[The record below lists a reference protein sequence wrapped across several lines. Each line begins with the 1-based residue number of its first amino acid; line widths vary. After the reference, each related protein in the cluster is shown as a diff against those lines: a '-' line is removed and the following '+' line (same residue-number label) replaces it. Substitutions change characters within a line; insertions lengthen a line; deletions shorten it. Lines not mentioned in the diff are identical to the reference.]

1 MGGVIFVL
9 AIVVIVCFIYWKKS
23 QNKRIPE
30 GKKSIEKVNEANN
43 YKKENLHKTSD
54 NSNGLSNNEDLERKN
69 KKEVYDASRK
79 KDRGKKRRE
88 KKKSNEIKSEVKTE
102 EVKEEKKV
110 KANESKKETK
120 IENQDIDVK
129 VSHEA
134 DKVKEDAQASKE
146 NSEDLGKNLKK
157 EDQIKAK
164 EVKEEKTKTNES
176 KKETKIENQDIDV
189 KVSHEADKVKEDAQA
204 SKENSET
211 KTKDLKEKNQ
221 VKTDKVK
228 EEKIT
233 KSQEVKEEKVKTD
246 ESKKETKIEN
256 QDIDVK
262 ASHEADKV
270 KEDAQA
276 SKENPEDL
284 GKNLKKENQ
293 IKPEEVKEEKVKT
306 EEIKK
311 EKISEPEEIKR
322 EKENLKIT
330 NEKYS
335 DLISSLKN
343 NPWKKEDLN
352 TKVKLENT
360 RTKKTISEEEIDN
373 LPLEKIKSS
382 LSPEAISDF
391 LNTVKTNPTILNRK
405 DDTAYEFTSRNADEI
420 ASIKN
425 RYGLLEREI
434 DKITSVLIFDKDLKL
449 KEVKDILAEGKNRIY
464 METKF

>member
-110 KANESKKETK
+110 KA
-120 IENQDIDVK
+120 
-129 VSHEA
+129 
-134 DKVKEDAQASKE
+134 
-146 NSEDLGKNLKK
+146 
-157 EDQIKAK
+157 
-164 EVKEEKTKTNES
+164 NES

>member
-43 YKKENLHKTSD
+43 SKRENLHKTSD

-88 KKKSNEIKSEVKTE
+88 KKKSNEIKSEVKAQ
-102 EVKEEKKV
+102 EVKEEKA
-110 KANESKKETK
+110 KA
-120 IENQDIDVK
+120 D
-129 VSHEA
+129 
-134 DKVKEDAQASKE
+134 
-146 NSEDLGKNLKK
+146 
-157 EDQIKAK
+157 
-164 EVKEEKTKTNES
+164 ES

-211 KTKDLKEKNQ
+211 KTKDLKKENQ
-221 VKTDKVK
+221 VKAKEVK

-233 KSQEVKEEKVKTD
+233 KSQEVKEEKVKEDAQASKENSEDLGKNLKKENQVKTEKIKEEKITKSQEVKEEKTKAD
-246 ESKKETKIEN
+246 ESKKETRLYN

-262 ASHEADKV
+262 VSHEADKV

-276 SKENPEDL
+276 SKENSETKT
-284 GKNLKKENQ
+284 KNLKEENQ
-293 IKPEEVKEEKVKT
+293 VKAEEVKEEKFKT
-306 EEIKK
+306 EEIKE

-382 LSPEAISDF
+382 LSPESVSEF
-391 LNTVKTNPTILNRK
+391 LNAVKTNPTILKRK
-405 DDTAYEFTSRNADEI
+405 DDTAYEFTSKDKDEI
-420 ASIKN
+420 ELIKK
-425 RYGLLEREI
+425 RYNLLDRDI
-434 DKITSVLIFDKDLKL
+434 DKITSVLIFDKDNLKV

>member
-43 YKKENLHKTSD
+43 SKRENLHKTSD
-54 NSNGLSNNEDLERKN
+54 NSNGLSKNEDLERKN

-88 KKKSNEIKSEVKTE
+88 KKKSNEIKSEVKAE
-102 EVKEEKKV
+102 EVKEEKTKSYESKKETKIKNQDIDVKVSHEADKV
-110 KANESKKETK
+110 KEDAQASKENPEDLGKNLKKENQVKTDKVKEEKIAKSQEVKEEEIKADESKKETK

-157 EDQIKAK
+157 ENQVKAK
-164 EVKEEKTKTNES
+164 EVKE
-176 KKETKIENQDIDV
+176 
-189 KVSHEADKVKEDAQA
+189 
-204 SKENSET
+204 
-211 KTKDLKEKNQ
+211 
-221 VKTDKVK
+221 
-228 EEKIT
+228 
-233 KSQEVKEEKVKTD
+233 
-246 ESKKETKIEN
+246 
-256 QDIDVK
+256 
-262 ASHEADKV
+262 
-270 KEDAQA
+270 
-276 SKENPEDL
+276 
-284 GKNLKKENQ
+284 ENQ

-382 LSPEAISDF
+382 LSPESVSEF
-391 LNTVKTNPTILNRK
+391 LNAVKTNPTILKRK
-405 DDTAYEFTSRNADEI
+405 DDTAYEFTSKDKDEI
-420 ASIKN
+420 ELIKK
-425 RYGLLEREI
+425 RYNLLDRDI
-434 DKITSVLIFDKDLKL
+434 DKITSVLIFDKDNFKV

>member
-30 GKKSIEKVNEANN
+30 GKKSIEKVNEANTS
-43 YKKENLHKTSD
+43 KRENLHKTSD
-54 NSNGLSNNEDLERKN
+54 NTNGFSNNEDLEIKN

-88 KKKSNEIKSEVKTE
+88 KKKSNEIKSEVKAE
-102 EVKEEKKV
+102 EVKEEKTKSY
-110 KANESKKETK
+110 ESKKETK

-146 NSEDLGKNLKK
+146 N
-157 EDQIKAK
+157 
-164 EVKEEKTKTNES
+164 
-176 KKETKIENQDIDV
+176 
-189 KVSHEADKVKEDAQA
+189 
-204 SKENSET
+204 
-211 KTKDLKEKNQ
+211 
-221 VKTDKVK
+221 
-228 EEKIT
+228 
-233 KSQEVKEEKVKTD
+233 
-246 ESKKETKIEN
+246 
-256 QDIDVK
+256 
-262 ASHEADKV
+262 
-270 KEDAQA
+270 
-276 SKENPEDL
+276 PEDL

-293 IKPEEVKEEKVKT
+293 IKAEEVKEEKVKT
-306 EEIKK
+306 EEIKE
-311 EKISEPEEIKR
+311 EKKSETEEIKR

-360 RTKKTISEEEIDN
+360 RTKKNISEEEIDN
-373 LPLEKIKSS
+373 LPLDKIKSS
-382 LSPEAISDF
+382 LSPESVSEF
-391 LNTVKTNPTILNRK
+391 LNAVKTNPTILKRK
-405 DDTAYEFTSRNADEI
+405 DDTAYEFTSKDKDEI
-420 ASIKN
+420 ELIKK
-425 RYGLLEREI
+425 RYNLLDRDI
-434 DKITSVLIFDKDLKL
+434 DKITSVLIFDKVNLKV

>member
-43 YKKENLHKTSD
+43 SKKENLHKTSD

-88 KKKSNEIKSEVKTE
+88 KKKSNEIKSEVKAE
-102 EVKEEKKV
+102 EVKEDKKA
-110 KANESKKETK
+110 KADENKKETK

-146 NSEDLGKNLKK
+146 NPEDLGKNLKK
-157 EDQIKAK
+157 ENQVTSDK
-164 EVKEEKTKTNES
+164 VKEEKITKSQELKEDKKAKAYES
-176 KKETKIENQDIDV
+176 KKETRLYNQDIDV
-189 KVSHEADKVKEDAQA
+189 KVSHEADKVKEDAEA
-204 SKENSET
+204 SKENSEDLA
-211 KTKDLKEKNQ
+211 KDLNEENQ
-221 VKTDKVK
+221 VK
-228 EEKIT
+228 
-233 KSQEVKEEKVKTD
+233 
-246 ESKKETKIEN
+246 SK
-256 QDIDVK
+256 
-262 ASHEADKV
+262 
-270 KEDAQA
+270 
-276 SKENPEDL
+276 
-284 GKNLKKENQ
+284 
-293 IKPEEVKEEKVKT
+293 EVKEEKVKT
-306 EEIKK
+306 EEIKE

-373 LPLEKIKSS
+373 LPLDKIKSS
-382 LSPEAISDF
+382 LSPESVSEF
-391 LNTVKTNPTILNRK
+391 LNAVKTNPTILKRK
-405 DDTAYEFTSRNADEI
+405 DDTAYEFTSKDKDEI
-420 ASIKN
+420 ELIKK
-425 RYGLLEREI
+425 RYNLLDRDI
-434 DKITSVLIFDKDLKL
+434 DKITSVLIFDKDNLKV
-449 KEVKDILAEGKNRIY
+449 KEVKDILAKGKNRIY

>member
-30 GKKSIEKVNEANN
+30 GKKSIEKINEANN
-43 YKKENLHKTSD
+43 SKKENLHKTSD
-54 NSNGLSNNEDLERKN
+54 NSNGLSKNEDLERKN

-88 KKKSNEIKSEVKTE
+88 KKKSNEIKSEVKAE
-102 EVKEEKKV
+102 EVKEEKTKSY
-110 KANESKKETK
+110 ESKKETK
-120 IENQDIDVK
+120 IKNQDIDVK

-146 NSEDLGKNLKK
+146 NSEDLGKDLKEENQVK
-157 EDQIKAK
+157 ADKAK
-164 EVKEEKTKTNES
+164 EE
-176 KKETKIENQDIDV
+176 
-189 KVSHEADKVKEDAQA
+189 
-204 SKENSET
+204 
-211 KTKDLKEKNQ
+211 NQ
-221 VKTDKVK
+221 VKPK
-228 EEKIT
+228 
-233 KSQEVKEEKVKTD
+233 
-246 ESKKETKIEN
+246 
-256 QDIDVK
+256 
-262 ASHEADKV
+262 
-270 KEDAQA
+270 
-276 SKENPEDL
+276 
-284 GKNLKKENQ
+284 
-293 IKPEEVKEEKVKT
+293 EVKEEKVKT
-306 EEIKK
+306 EEIKE

-382 LSPEAISDF
+382 LSPESVSEF
-391 LNTVKTNPTILNRK
+391 LNAVKTNPTILKRK
-405 DDTAYEFTSRNADEI
+405 DDTAYEFTSKDKDEI
-420 ASIKN
+420 ELIKK
-425 RYGLLEREI
+425 RYNLLDRDI
-434 DKITSVLIFDKDLKL
+434 DKITSVLIFDKDNLKV